1 MTLQEMFDL
10 LRPVGSFYET
20 SNVDFDPSMA
30 GWFGTWIEETES
42 RALIAK
48 SGTNSLNETG
58 GENTHTLTAAET
70 PAHTHTGTMVVVT
83 ASNGNTGATA
93 GNTKITSHWNTIQNG
108 DTYISS
114 FYGMGNYNTTG
125 FGSGGEHENRQPY
138 ILVRRFRR
146 TA

>member
-20 SNVDFDPSMA
+20 SNVDFDPSIA
-30 GWFGTWIEETES
+30 GWFGTWVEETES

-48 SGTNSLNETG
+48 SGANSLNDTG

-83 ASNGNTGATA
+83 ASQGNTGATA

>member
-20 SNVDFDPSMA
+20 SNVDFDPSIA
-30 GWFGTWIEETES
+30 GWFGTWVEETES

-48 SGTNSLNETG
+48 SGANSLNETG

-83 ASNGNTGATA
+83 ASQGNTGATA

>member
-20 SNVDFDPSMA
+20 SNVDFDPSIA
-30 GWFGTWIEETES
+30 GWFGTWVEETES
-42 RALIAK
+42 RTLIAK
-48 SGTNSLNETG
+48 SGAHSLNETG
-58 GENTHTLTAAET
+58 GENTHKLTAAET

-83 ASNGNTGATA
+83 ASEGNTGATA

-114 FYGMGNYNTTG
+114 FYGMGKYNTTG

>member
-30 GWFGTWIEETES
+30 GWFGTWVEETDS

-48 SGTNSLNETG
+48 SGANSLNETG

-83 ASNGNTGATA
+83 ASQGNTGATA